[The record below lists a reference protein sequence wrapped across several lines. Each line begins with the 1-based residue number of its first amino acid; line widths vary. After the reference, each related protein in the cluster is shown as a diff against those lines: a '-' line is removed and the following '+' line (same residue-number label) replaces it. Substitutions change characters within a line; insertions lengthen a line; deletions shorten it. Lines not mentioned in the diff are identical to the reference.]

1 MAGQHNVADGR
12 ERLLNEARHL
22 FLERGFANVSMQ
34 EIAAAAEMTKGAP
47 YYHFRDKEDL
57 FVQVFLR
64 EMASLTALLATRLAE
79 APSFREQLLAV
90 VRLLAETDRSAFGQ
104 LVTEFDRHVSPER
117 RLQVK
122 QACAPPT
129 SVLLTIFERAEAS
142 GELKRTDPQTACA
155 VFLAL
160 LVGQSEIWKTEP
172 GVAEV
177 VGWTAEITPGQLVDI
192 FLHGVAGETAAVE
205 R

>member
-12 ERLLNEARHL
+12 ERLLNVARRL

-34 EIAAAAEMTKGAP
+34 EIATAADMTKGAP

-57 FVQVFLR
+57 FVQVFQR
-64 EMASLTALLATRLAE
+64 EIASLTALLATRLAE
-79 APSFREQLLAV
+79 APTLREQLLAV
-90 VRLLAETDRSAFGQ
+90 LRLVAETDRSAFGQ
-104 LVTEFDRHVSPER
+104 LVTEFDRHVSPQR

-122 QACAPPT
+122 QECAPPT
-129 SVLLTIFERAEAS
+129 AELLKIFERAKAN
-142 GELKRTDPQTACA
+142 GELKRTDPQAACA

-160 LVGQSEIWKTEP
+160 LVGQAEIWKTEP

-177 VGWTAEITPGQLVDI
+177 VGWTAAVTPEQLVDI
-192 FLHGVAGETAAVE
+192 FLHGV
-205 R
+205 